1 MSIELVSISKSYDR
15 QIILKDFSLT
25 LPEKGIVCLQ
35 GPSGCGKTTLLR
47 LLAGLETPDSGEI
60 KGLLYAKAEP
70 HGPKIAMVFQEDR
83 LLPSFSARRNIAIVN
98 KEEDPDPLM
107 ERLGILDAAD
117 KPVHALS
124 GGMQRRVALARA
136 MAYGGEIY
144 LLDEPFKGLD
154 QATKKRVM
162 DQFKPLGE
170 KALVIVVTHDAAE
183 AKYLGGWT
191 IELAGPPLHR
201 K

>member
-1 MSIELVSISKSYDR
+1 LSIELVSISKSYDR

-60 KGLLYAKAEP
+60 KGMLFAKAEP

-83 LLPSFSARRNIAIVN
+83 LLPSFSARRNIAIVS
-98 KEEDPDPLM
+98 KAADPDPLM

-136 MAYGGEIY
+136 MAYDGDIY

-154 QATKKRVM
+154 PATKKKVM

-183 AKYLGGWT
+183 AKYLGGCT

>member
-83 LLPSFSARRNIAIVN
+83 LLPSFSARRNIAIVS

-191 IELAGPPLHR
+191 IELTGPPLHR

>member
-1 MSIELVSISKSYDR
+1 MSIELISIHKSYDH

-25 LPEKGIVCLQ
+25 LPDKGIVCLQ
-35 GPSGCGKTTLLR
+35 GPSGSGKTTLLR
-47 LLAGLETPDSGEI
+47 LLAGLDAPDSGKI
-60 KGLLYAKAEP
+60 KGLPVSKAGA

-83 LLPSFSARRNIAIVN
+83 LLPSFSARRNIAIVS
-98 KEEDPDPLM
+98 KEVDPDRLM

-136 MAYGGEIY
+136 MAYGADIY

-154 QATKKRVM
+154 PATKKRVM

-170 KALVIVVTHDAAE
+170 RALVIVVTHDAAE
-183 AKYLGGWT
+183 ANYLGGTT